1 MSNAVKV
8 IRALAAQSGV
18 TPDRIFNDR
27 LVDGSRSV
35 KVWGWTHKDYVAALG
50 VLRAAGFRGRVVR
63 NTNSYGWSRA
73 THRIWVD

>member
-8 IRALAAQSGV
+8 LRALAYQSGV

-35 KVWGWTHKDYVAALG
+35 KVWGWTHKDYVAALE

-63 NTNSYGWSRA
+63 NMNPYGWSRA